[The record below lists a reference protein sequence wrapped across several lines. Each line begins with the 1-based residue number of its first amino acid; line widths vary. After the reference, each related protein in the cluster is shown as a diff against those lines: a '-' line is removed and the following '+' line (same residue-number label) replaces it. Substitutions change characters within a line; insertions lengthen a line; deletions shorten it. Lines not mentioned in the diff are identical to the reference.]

1 MRNSEWFH
9 MVNEHIISM
18 PDKWEYPWYAAWD
31 LAFHTIALST
41 VDVDFAKEQLD
52 LMLQEFFLHPTGQ
65 IPAYE
70 WNFSD
75 VNPPVHAWATIFLY
89 RTEQALKGKGDLEFL
104 KRSFAKLMLN
114 FSWWVNRK
122 DRFGKNLFEGGF
134 LGLDNI
140 GVFDRSAPLPTGG
153 HLEQADGT
161 AWVSL
166 FCQNMLEISRRAGGP
181 RPLLRRHGHQVCRP
195 FPLDRSCHESD
206 GAGRHVGRGRWVLL
220 RRPASSRWQCHAA
233 QGSLHGGPAA
243 SVCHHRHRAL
253 AARTGTASG
262 EHSAGTLATHA
273 RTAREHSSNRAGP
286 SRVWRARHRCAGQ
299 SGTVAPDSVAHA
311 RRERI
316 PQPVWHPSALPLP

>member
-1 MRNSEWFH
+1 MASIRCSPAQSKVMRNSEWFH

-31 LAFHTIALST
+31 LAFHSIALST

-52 LMLQEFFLHPTGQ
+52 LMLQVSFLHPTGQ

-89 RTEQALKGKGDLEFL
+89 RTEQALKGKGDLDFL
-104 KRSFAKLMLN
+104 KRSFPKLMLN

-161 AWVSL
+161 AWMAL
-166 FCQNMLEISRRAGGP
+166 FCQNMLEISIELAGS
-181 RPLLRRHGHQVCRP
+181 RSLLRRHGHQVRRP
-195 FPLDRSCHESD
+195 FPLDRPRHESHGD
-206 GAGRHVGRGRWVLL
+206 RWHVGRRRWVLL
-220 RRPASSRWQCHAA
+220 RRSAPSRWQCDAA
-233 QGSLHGGPAA
+233 QGPLHGGLVAPL
-243 SVCHHRHRAL
+243 CHHRHRAVAAGTSAESSGDHDGAL
-253 AARTGTASG
+253 ATDARTCARAFIRPDRAISGMAIAAS
-262 EHSAGTLATHA
+262 L
-273 RTAREHSSNRAGP
+273 R
-286 SRVWRARHRCAGQ
+286 W
-299 SGTVAPDSVAHA
+299 
-311 RRERI
+311 
-316 PQPVWHPSALPLP
+316 

>member
-1 MRNSEWFH
+1 MDQAVLWVSTWTNGLRNMASIQCVTVGTQMRNSEWSH
-9 MVNEHIISM
+9 MVNEHVISM

-41 VDVDFAKEQLD
+41 VDLDFAKEQLD

-104 KRSFAKLMLN
+104 KRSFSKLMLN

-122 DRFGKNLFEGGF
+122 DRFGNNLFEGGF

-166 FCQNMLEISRRAGGP
+166 FCQNMLEISMELAAHDPYFEDMAIKFADHLLWIAHAMNQTGP
-181 RPLLRRHGHQVCRP
+181 RW
-195 FPLDRSCHESD
+195 D
-206 GAGRHVGRGRWVLL
+206 VGRRRWILL
-220 RRPASSRWQCHAA
+220 RRPAPSRRQCDAA
-233 QGSLHGGPAA
+233 QGPFHGGLVTPLR
-243 SVCHHRHRAL
+243 HHCHRAL
-253 AARTGTASG
+253 AARTG
-262 EHSAGTLATHA
+262 SANGGGFEGTLATHA
-273 RTAREHSSNRAGP
+273 RLA
-286 SRVWRARHRCAGQ
+286 
-299 SGTVAPDSVAHA
+299 
-311 RRERI
+311 
-316 PQPVWHPSALPLP
+316 